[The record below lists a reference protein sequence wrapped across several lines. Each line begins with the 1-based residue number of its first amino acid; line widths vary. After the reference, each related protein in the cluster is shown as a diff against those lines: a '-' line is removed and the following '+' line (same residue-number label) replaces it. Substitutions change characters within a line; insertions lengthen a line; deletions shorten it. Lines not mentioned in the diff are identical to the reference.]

1 MKRCLSVLVLG
12 LIVILKSNGTYAQ
25 NAIAK
30 QDVSSLMTSVAPVN
44 PMAAFKNVHI
54 RAVRDFK
61 TTYHEVDYESWYI
74 LPDGYRARFISDST
88 INLITY
94 NKRGKWLNTIR
105 QYDESKLNRD
115 VKQLVKAVYK
125 DYKIILVEEIEEPNK
140 PVIWL
145 VHIEDNVSLK
155 NIMVRDREMQMVLD
169 IVKL

>member
-1 MKRCLSVLVLG
+1 MKSCFSVLVFG
-12 LIVILKSNGTYAQ
+12 LIVILKSNGTCAQ
-25 NAIAK
+25 NPIVK
-30 QDVSSLMTSVAPVN
+30 KNLSSLMTSAN
-44 PMAAFKNVHI
+44 PMADFKNVHI

-74 LPDGYRARFISDST
+74 LPDGYRARFVSDNT

-94 NKRGKWLNTIR
+94 NKRGKWLHTICK
-105 QYDESKLNRD
+105 YDESKLNRD
-115 VKQLVKAVYK
+115 VKELVKTVYK
-125 DYKIILVEEIEEPNK
+125 DYKIILVEEIEQPNK

-155 NIMVRDREMQMVLD
+155 NIAVCDSEMQMVLD